1 MPAGDARSFALRRD
15 AAPSGAY
22 SVLVMN
28 PVLEKVRIGLVP
40 AVALLLFALP
50 LAGSAADSAQ
60 IFKCTDASGNVTYQN
75 EPCPK
80 ASKSGRIE
88 LFDNRWTAT
97 KEEREA
103 EWRRNASE
111 RRVVAGMPA
120 RWVRE
125 ALGEP
130 AEIRDT
136 TTAGAAQ
143 LWLYTFPER
152 SVQVGMLNE
161 QVLWFR
167 ETPTARTGQ
176 GGERPPTEA
185 PAPQISRSSPPVE
198 RPANLPTTRLA
209 PTAPERPPVDAA
221 RSLPE
226 RPPVA
231 GERPAT
237 EAPAAP
243 PITSRTDQATAPA
256 SESSAQDGKAMVADT
271 TQTSAAGANAP
282 APGPA
287 AKPSAARTIARGQD
301 CKQALADLGPPSR
314 QRNVPAI
321 DTSSDPAT
329 EYFYESVADAGR
341 LRIVCSNG
349 KVEGVDR
356 SVAR

>member
-1 MPAGDARSFALRRD
+1 
-15 AAPSGAY
+15 
-22 SVLVMN
+22 MN
-28 PVLEKVRIGLVP
+28 PSLAKVRVALVP
-40 AVALLLFALP
+40 TVALLVFAMP

-143 LWLYTFPER
+143 LWLYSFPER
-152 SVQVGMLNE
+152 SVQVGMLND

-176 GGERPPTEA
+176 SGERPATEA

-209 PTAPERPPVDAA
+209 PTAPERPPVDAS
-221 RSLPE
+221 RSLSE
-226 RPPVA
+226 RPPSA
-231 GERPAT
+231 SERPAT
-237 EAPAAP
+237 EASAAP
-243 PITSRTDQATAPA
+243 AIIPRTVQATAPA
-256 SESSAQDGKAMVADT
+256 GEPSAEDGKGMPPDT
-271 TQTSAAGANAP
+271 TQVSGASATAATSGTT
-282 APGPA
+282 
-287 AKPSAARTIARGQD
+287 AKPSAARAIARGQD

-314 QRNVPAI
+314 QRDVPAI

>member
-1 MPAGDARSFALRRD
+1 MTSCLNRARIPLSPAAALF
-15 AAPSGAY
+15 
-22 SVLVMN
+22 VL
-28 PVLEKVRIGLVP
+28 
-40 AVALLLFALP
+40 ALP
-50 LAGSAADSAQ
+50 LAANAADNGQ

-88 LFDNRWTAT
+88 LFDNRWSTT

-103 EWRRNASE
+103 EWRRNASDH
-111 RRVVAGMPA
+111 RVVTGMPA

-125 ALGEP
+125 ALGQP
-130 AEIRDT
+130 TEIRDT
-136 TTAGAAQ
+136 PTAGAAQ
-143 LWLYTFPER
+143 LWLYTLPER
-152 SVQVGMLNE
+152 SIQVGMLND

-176 GGERPPTEA
+176 GGDRPATEA
-185 PAPQISRSSPPVE
+185 SAQISRGAPEPQITRSTPPVE

-209 PTAPERPPVDAA
+209 PTAPERPPVDSA
-221 RSLPE
+221 RSLAE
-226 RPPVA
+226 MARPPSTA
-231 GERPAT
+231 GERPAGET
-237 EAPAAP
+237 SAAPSVIPRTSEAIAAPTNIPRTAEATAVPSEAPAQGAGP
-243 PITSRTDQATAPA
+243 VTADLA
-256 SESSAQDGKAMVADT
+256 
-271 TQTSAAGANAP
+271 QTSTAGAS
-282 APGPA
+282 A
-287 AKPSAARTIARGQD
+287 ASTGATTKPSAARSIARGQD
-301 CKQALADLGPPSR
+301 CKQALADLGPPTR
-314 QRNVPAI
+314 QRDVPAI

>member
-1 MPAGDARSFALRRD
+1 
-15 AAPSGAY
+15 
-22 SVLVMN
+22 MN
-28 PVLEKVRIGLVP
+28 PSLAKAWIRLSP
-40 AVALLLFALP
+40 AAALLIFALP
-50 LAGSAADSAQ
+50 MAASAADSAQ
-60 IFKCTDASGNVTYQN
+60 IFKCTDATGNVTYQN

-111 RRVVAGMPA
+111 RRVATGMPA

-130 AEIRDT
+130 TEIRDT
-136 TTAGAAQ
+136 PTAGAAQ
-143 LWLYTFPER
+143 LWLYTLPER
-152 SVQVGMLNE
+152 SVQLGMLND

-176 GGERPPTEA
+176 GSERPVTEP
-185 PAPQISRSSPPVE
+185 PAPQISRSAPPVE

-209 PTAPERPPVDAA
+209 PTAPERPPVDSA
-221 RSLPE
+221 RSLTE
-226 RPPVA
+226 TARPPPTA
-231 GERPAT
+231 SERPAA

-243 PITSRTDQATAPA
+243 TTVPRTAEATAAPSEA
-256 SESSAQDGKAMVADT
+256 SVQGGRAITADAAQG
-271 TQTSAAGANAP
+271 SAAGANVTTT
-282 APGPA
+282 GTA
-287 AKPSAARTIARGQD
+287 AKPNAARSIARGQD
-301 CKQALADLGPPSR
+301 CKQVLADLGPPTR
-314 QRNVPAI
+314 RRDVPAI

-329 EYFYESVADAGR
+329 EYFYESTADAGR